1 MESDR
6 ELIRK
11 CKEGDTK
18 SQSQLYSKYAPVL
31 MGICLRYARN
41 EEDAKDIL
49 HDSFVKILT
58 NLDKVDENGSY
69 EGWMRTIVVN
79 TAINAYRA
87 KIKANASVEIEEVQE
102 MVEDVRIVQ
111 NDFLSQEILLR
122 FISELPDGYRTVFN
136 LFEIDG
142 YSHLEISE
150 MTGSSY
156 STVRSQLFK
165 AKRALKKKIEAHLG
179 EIMEKQTTG
188 HRHYDNL

>member
-79 TAINAYRA
+79 TATNAYRA
-87 KIKANASVEIEEVQE
+87 KIKNSSPVDLDEVQE
-102 MVEDVRIVQ
+102 TVEDVRIVQ
-111 NDFLSQEILLR
+111 NDFLSQEILLK

-179 EIMEKQTTG
+179 EIMEKTNDGTPS
-188 HRHYDNL
+188 L

>member
-11 CKEGDTK
+11 CKEGDKK

-87 KIKANASVEIEEVQE
+87 KIKANTSVEIEEVQE

-179 EIMEKQTTG
+179 EIMEKTNDG
-188 HRHYDNL
+188 APSL

>member
-11 CKEGDTK
+11 CKDGDPK
-18 SQSQLYSKYAPVL
+18 SQSRLYDKYAPAL

-58 NLDKVDENGSY
+58 NLDKVDENGAY
-69 EGWMRTIVVN
+69 ESWMRTIVVN

-87 KIKANASVEIEEVQE
+87 KMKTGLPVDLDEVQE
-102 MVEDVRIVQ
+102 TVEDVRIVQ

-142 YSHLEISE
+142 YSHLEISQ

-165 AKRALKKKIEAHLG
+165 AKRALKKKIEEHLG
-179 EIMEKQTTG
+179 ELMKKSKDGTPSF
-188 HRHYDNL
+188 

>member
-1 MESDR
+1 MESDS

-11 CKEGDTK
+11 CKEGDPK
-18 SQSQLYSKYAPVL
+18 SQSQLYSKYAPAL

-87 KIKANASVEIEEVQE
+87 KIKTGTPVDLDEVQE

-150 MTGSSY
+150 MTRSSY

-165 AKRALKKKIEAHLG
+165 AKRALKKKIEEHLG
-179 EIMEKQTTG
+179 EVMKKTKDG
-188 HRHYDNL
+188 MPSL